1 MNLKRRDMLAAA
13 MAGAGGLVLG
23 GRALAL
29 AGGASAI
36 KPTPSQTTGPFYP
49 IPEPGDGT
57 LDLSHFGNQRAQ
69 GRVISVQ
76 GLARLPDGQPAAEVV
91 VVAWQA
97 NAAGRYRH
105 PGDPA
110 LAALDPGFPGHGAV
124 RADAQ
129 GRFRLLTVRPAAY
142 DTPEVGK
149 RTPHIHWDF
158 IAPRARL
165 VTQSY
170 FPDEAM
176 NANDFVMA
184 EMARAGGDPAA
195 VTMHAMPADAAGV
208 ARYHWHVV
216 LAAA

>member
-1 MNLKRRDMLAAA
+1 MELRRREMLAAA
-13 MAGAGGLVLG
+13 MAGAGSLVVG
-23 GRALAL
+23 GRALAHS
-29 AGGASAI
+29 GGVGAL
-36 KPTPSQTTGPFYP
+36 KPTPTQTTGPFYP
-49 IPEPGDGT
+49 IPEPGDGV
-57 LDLSHFGNQRAQ
+57 LDLTRVGDRRAQ
-69 GRVISVQ
+69 GRMIAVEGQ
-76 GLARLPDGQPAAEVV
+76 ARLPDGRPAAGIV

-110 LAALDPGFPGHGAV
+110 LAALDPGFPGQGAML
-124 RADAQ
+124 ADAQ

-170 FPDEAM
+170 FPGEAM

-184 EMARAGGDPAA
+184 EMTRAGGDPAA

-208 ARYHWHVV
+208 ARYHWDVV